1 MTSVL
6 SPQLKRLLAYA
17 NPYRIS
23 MALGVILL
31 AISGISEAVIALM
44 IRPIIDRV
52 LNPAAPDS
60 NVLLFTFPN
69 HGPAVYLN
77 HFFPHSIHN
86 VWAVVSISMLVVFFV
101 KSLSE
106 FGGGSLIQYT
116 GHRAITDLRNALYGK
131 IIRQP
136 IGFFQHEPTG
146 RVMSAVINDVERA
159 RPALSEYLA
168 DVFRQTFLFIAF
180 VAVLLSSDW
189 RMTLGCAVF
198 LPLIVW
204 PVGKLGRRIRHSV
217 QSSQTK
223 LGELNQI
230 LQETVGGNRIV
241 KAFGMEDFEAGKFRA
256 AAARLLRET
265 MRWVRAQVVTSPL
278 MDMLQPVVISL
289 LLLYAR
295 DKIRLQQMTVGL
307 FFTFVYALF
316 KSYEPVKRLG
326 SVYQQFQQAQGAT
339 TQVFAYLDLAEEE
352 RDAPGSIVLPA
363 FAREVQFDN
372 VSFSYE
378 SAPVLR
384 GITFRAGKGEV
395 VAFVGSSGAGK
406 TTLVNLIPRFYEPTA
421 GAIRIDGTGIRDV
434 TLRSLR
440 EQIAMVTQENIL
452 FHDTVRNNI
461 SYGLGS
467 VPGDR
472 VIAAA
477 QAALA
482 HDFIQELPLGYDTVI
497 GERGTR
503 LSGGQRQRIAIAR
516 AILKDAPILILDEA
530 TSELDAESEM
540 FVQKALANLMVGR
553 TTFVIA
559 HRLATIRRADK
570 ILVLEEGQ
578 IREMGTHAEL
588 LARGG
593 TYARLHDLQFADDD
607 MAAAVQSPQPSPDQP
622 PNQSTLF
629 PLPSSSSTR
638 NPS

>member
-1 MTSVL
+1 MV
-6 SPQLKRLLAYA
+6 
-17 NPYRIS
+17 
-23 MALGVILL
+23 LGVIFL
-31 AISGISEAVIALM
+31 AASGVCEAIIALM

-52 LNPAAPDS
+52 LTPSAPDS
-60 NVLLFTFPN
+60 NVLLFTFPH

-77 HFFPHSIHN
+77 RFFPHSIHN
-86 VWAVVSISMLVVFFV
+86 VWAVVSLSMLVVFFA
-101 KSLSE
+101 KSVAE
-106 FGGGSLIQYT
+106 FGGGTLIQFV
-116 GHRAITDLRNALYGK
+116 GHRAITDLRDALYGK

-136 IGFFQHEPTG
+136 IGFFQHQPTG

-198 LPLIVW
+198 LPLVLW
-204 PVGKLGRRIRHSV
+204 PVGKLGRSIRHSV

-241 KAFGMEDFEAGKFRA
+241 KAFGMEDFEVRKFRG

-265 MRWVRAQVVTSPL
+265 MRLVRAQVVTSPL
-278 MDMLQPVVISL
+278 MDLLQPVVISL

-316 KSYEPVKRLG
+316 KSYEPVKRMG

-339 TQVFAYLDLAEEE
+339 TQVFAYLDLTEEE
-352 RDAPGSIVLPA
+352 RDAAGAVPLPE
-363 FAREVQFDN
+363 FSHEVEFEN
-372 VSFSYE
+372 VSFSYD

-384 GITFRAGKGEV
+384 GINFQAAKGEI

-421 GAIRIDGTGIRDV
+421 GAIRIDGTDIRAV
-434 TLRSLR
+434 ALRSLR

-452 FHDTVRNNI
+452 FHDTVWNNI

-467 VPGDR
+467 VQRDR

-516 AILKDAPILILDEA
+516 AILKDSPILILDEA

-578 IREMGTHAEL
+578 IREMGSHAEL
-588 LARGG
+588 MNRAG
-593 TYARLHDLQFADDD
+593 TYARLHDLQFADDE
-607 MAAAVQSPQPSPDQP
+607 MAAPVQTSLP
-622 PNQSTLF
+622 
-629 PLPSSSSTR
+629 PLPSTSVTR
-638 NPS
+638 NPR

>member
-1 MTSVL
+1 LASVI
-6 SPQLKRLLAYA
+6 SPQMKRLLAYVR
-17 NPYRIS
+17 PYRIS
-23 MALGVILL
+23 MVLGVIFL
-31 AISGISEAVIALM
+31 AASGICEAIIALM

-52 LNPAAPDS
+52 LTPSAPDS
-60 NVLLFTFPN
+60 NVLLFTFPH

-77 HFFPHSIHN
+77 RFFPHSIHN
-86 VWAVVSISMLVVFFV
+86 VWAVVSISMLVVFFA
-101 KSLSE
+101 KSVAE
-106 FGGGSLIQYT
+106 FGGGTLIQYV

-168 DVFRQTFLFIAF
+168 DVFRQTFLFVAF

-198 LPLIVW
+198 LPVVLW
-204 PVGKLGRRIRHSV
+204 PVGKLGRSIRHSV
-217 QSSQTK
+217 QSSQNK

-241 KAFGMEDFEAGKFRA
+241 KAFGMEDFEVRKFRS

-265 MRWVRAQVVTSPL
+265 MRWVRAQVITSPL
-278 MDMLQPVVISL
+278 MDLLQPVVISL

-316 KSYEPVKRLG
+316 KSYEPVKRMG

-339 TQVFAYLDLAEEE
+339 TQVFVYLDLAEEE
-352 RDAPGSIVLPA
+352 RDAAGAAPLPE
-363 FAREVQFDN
+363 FSREVEFDN
-372 VSFSYE
+372 VSFSYD
-378 SAPVLR
+378 STPVLR
-384 GITFRAGKGEV
+384 GINFQAGKGEI

-421 GAIRIDGTGIRDV
+421 GAIRIDGTDIRAV
-434 TLRSLR
+434 ALRSLR

-452 FHDTVRNNI
+452 FHDTVWNNI

-467 VPGDR
+467 VQRDR

-516 AILKDAPILILDEA
+516 AILKDSPILILDEA

-588 LARGG
+588 MNRAG
-593 TYARLHDLQFADDD
+593 TYARLHDLQFADDE
-607 MAAAVQSPQPSPDQP
+607 MAAPVQTSLP
-622 PNQSTLF
+622 
-629 PLPSSSSTR
+629 PLPSTSATR
-638 NPS
+638 NPR

>member
-1 MTSVL
+1 MVF
-6 SPQLKRLLAYA
+6 
-17 NPYRIS
+17 
-23 MALGVILL
+23 GVIFL
-31 AISGISEAVIALM
+31 AVSGICEAIIALM

-52 LNPAAPDS
+52 LTPSAPDS
-60 NVLLFTFPN
+60 NVLLFTFPH

-77 HFFPHSIHN
+77 RFFPHSIHN
-86 VWAVVSISMLVVFFV
+86 VWAVVSISMLVVFFA
-101 KSLSE
+101 KSVAE
-106 FGGGSLIQYT
+106 FGGGTLIQYV

-136 IGFFQHEPTG
+136 IGFFQHQPTG

-198 LPLIVW
+198 LPLVLW
-204 PVGKLGRRIRHSV
+204 PVGKLGRSIRHSV

-241 KAFGMEDFEAGKFRA
+241 KAFGMEDFEARKFRS

-265 MRWVRAQVVTSPL
+265 MRWVSAQVVTSPL
-278 MDMLQPVVISL
+278 MDLLQPVVISL

-316 KSYEPVKRLG
+316 KSYEPVKRMG

-352 RDAPGSIVLPA
+352 RDAAGAVPFPEFS
-363 FAREVQFDN
+363 REVEFEN
-372 VSFSYE
+372 VSFSYD
-378 SAPVLR
+378 STPVLR
-384 GITFRAGKGEV
+384 SISFQAGKGEI
-395 VAFVGSSGAGK
+395 VAFVGS
-406 TTLVNLIPRFYEPTA
+406 LVNLIPRFYETMA
-421 GAIRIDGTGIRDV
+421 GTIRIDGTDICTV

-452 FHDTVRNNI
+452 FHDTVWNNI

-467 VPGDR
+467 VQRDR

-516 AILKDAPILILDEA
+516 AILKDSPILILDEA

-588 LARGG
+588 IARAG
-593 TYARLHDLQFADDD
+593 TYARLHDLQFADDE
-607 MAAAVQSPQPSPDQP
+607 MSAPVQTSLP
-622 PNQSTLF
+622 
-629 PLPSSSSTR
+629 PLPSTSSAR
-638 NPS
+638 NPR